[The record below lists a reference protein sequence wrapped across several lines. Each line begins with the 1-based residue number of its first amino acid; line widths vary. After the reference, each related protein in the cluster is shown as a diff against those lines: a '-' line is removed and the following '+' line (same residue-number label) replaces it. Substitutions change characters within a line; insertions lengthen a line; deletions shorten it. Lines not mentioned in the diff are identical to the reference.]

1 MFHFPTKELVMSAQ
15 PALPGVWCPSVTP
28 FDSNN
33 NLDIDALS
41 RHFSRLN
48 QSGIDTLLLMGSI
61 GEFASLSQQERL
73 LLIREARQ
81 LSPLSMVANVSS
93 TCIADMLQLADAA
106 WQNGFDAVM
115 VLPPYYYGQ
124 THKQLLSYFKALDT
138 QLGGKWFAY
147 NFPARTGCDLTPAL
161 VAELAA
167 ELPNFV
173 GIKDTM
179 DCLSHNRAMIEETK
193 KVRSDFTVLSGY
205 DEYLLPNLL
214 AGGSGV
220 ISGLNNI
227 VPELFARAM
236 QAWRAGDLAQL
247 SEIQQR
253 IGKLMAI
260 YTIGDDF
267 VTTIKTA
274 VARRFDS
281 MRSYSRN
288 YGGELT
294 AEQCEEV
301 DRLLN

>member
-1 MFHFPTKELVMSAQ
+1 MSAQ
-15 PALPGVWCPSVTP
+15 PAFSGVWCPSVTP

-124 THKQLLSYFKALDT
+124 THKQLLSYFKALGT

-161 VAELAA
+161 VAELAS
-167 ELPNFV
+167 ELPNFI